1 MENFNL
7 KKFLVENKLTTNSRI
22 LRENDEQS
30 PNVITV
36 KFSGDGFMNQYWRG
50 TQGDK
55 VYQAH
60 GFASNLRNLQA
71 GDITYTGYGK
81 GGLSMRKGYYY
92 PLFKVFNKGEHKN
105 SIWYYIVYSG
115 DEINIVQSAEHSDQ
129 GINIS
134 SDFNSLKGITHNIYC
149 KFEEGITPGAI
160 DHRGYFEIVSI
171 P

>member
-36 KFSGDGFMNQYWRG
+36 KFNGNSFIDEYWKG

-55 VYQAH
+55 VRQAD
-60 GFASNLRNLQA
+60 GFASNLNNLQGEGHSTY
-71 GDITYTGYGK
+71 GD
-81 GGLSMRKGYYY
+81 GGLRMRKGSYY
-92 PLFKVFNKGEHKN
+92 PLFKVIDKENSKR

-115 DEINIVQSAEHSDQ
+115 DEINIMQSAEHSDQ
-129 GINIS
+129 GSNIS
-134 SDFNSLKGITHNIYC
+134 NHFDSLKGITHNWYC

-160 DHRGYFEIVSI
+160 DHRGFFEIVSI